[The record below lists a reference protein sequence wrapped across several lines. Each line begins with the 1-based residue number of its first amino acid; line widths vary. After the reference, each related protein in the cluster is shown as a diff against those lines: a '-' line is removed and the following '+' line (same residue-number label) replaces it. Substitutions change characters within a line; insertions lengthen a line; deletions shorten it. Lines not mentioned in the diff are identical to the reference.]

1 MSPPL
6 YMLRENRHLLN
17 WIVQGVCANCGQRG
31 LVGYLDG
38 KPIAR
43 TCYRCNVTT
52 PFHCEEP
59 KQSEDIVKP

>member
-1 MSPPL
+1 MSTPL
-6 YMLRENRHLLN
+6 YLQRENRHLLH
-17 WIVQGVCANCGQRG
+17 WIAQGTCSSCSNQG

-52 PFHCEEP
+52 PIHCEEP
-59 KQSEDIVKP
+59 KQPEDVVKP